1 MNVRSL
7 CSARHGASVTRAM
20 LESRPMSVEAPPS
33 AYASRREPI
42 VREDYELDLR
52 ALFAVVLRQL
62 PLVLACLVLAVGAA
76 GVYVYLQPRSY
87 DGVSKVIIS
96 RPKQQVTLEP
106 KLVTNTSDFE
116 LRPFYTHAKHPD
128 VERAVQDK
136 LRAQLSDS
144 ELQPGGLVER
154 LQTKSAK
161 DDTALMELHFAN
173 PDGHK
178 AALVANAWADAYLA
192 HAREQ
197 LNPSAQAQQLVEVPL
212 RDSLAELQR
221 REDAVRQFQQRT
233 GLGIAPSTDN
243 VRIDVGAAAIPGASN
258 VQTATIPVSMRSG
271 ARGREL
277 SAKTGQVT
285 DLRAQRD
292 QVRLA
297 LAQARALRA
306 ANVPLDSL
314 GADLEKL
321 GVARGTAPE
330 AAAAALEARERA
342 LGEAAD
348 RANAELRALET
359 SLSEELGQLERLE
372 RERDVARDSY
382 VALAKKA
389 EENKIALAAEWP
401 VVRQFAR
408 SPDPA
413 GVEPRP
419 WLSALGPAAAAGLVV
434 GVGGAFWLD
443 RRRLPRSAPSVDG
456 GLRGR
461 PDVRDRAR
469 ADGEGARRGSPV
481 PLGDGQ

>member
-1 MNVRSL
+1 
-7 CSARHGASVTRAM
+7 
-20 LESRPMSVEAPPS
+20 MSVEAPPS
-33 AYASRREPI
+33 AYPSRREAI

-62 PLVLACLVLAVGAA
+62 PLVLACLLLAVGAA
-76 GVYVYLQPRSY
+76 AVYVYLQPRSY

-128 VERAVQDK
+128 VERAVQDR
-136 LRAQLSDS
+136 LRDQLTGS

-154 LQTKSAK
+154 LQTRSAK
-161 DDTALMELHFAN
+161 DDTALMELHFSN

-197 LNPSAQAQQLVEVPL
+197 LNPSAQARQLIEQPL
-212 RDSLAELQR
+212 KESLAELQR

-243 VRIDVGAAAIPGASN
+243 VRIDVGVAAIPGASS
-258 VQTATIPVSMRSG
+258 VQTASIPASMRTGS
-271 ARGREL
+271 RGREL
-277 SAKTGQVT
+277 SAKSGQVA
-285 DLRAQRD
+285 DLRGQRD
-292 QVRLA
+292 QVRLV
-297 LAQARALRA
+297 LAQVGALRA
-306 ANVPLDSL
+306 AGVGLDSL

-321 GVARGTAPE
+321 GVGRGASAE
-330 AAAAALEARERA
+330 AAVAALEARAKA

-348 RANAELRALET
+348 RASAELRSLET
-359 SLSEELGQLERLE
+359 SLSEELAQLERLE

-382 VALAKKA
+382 LALAKKA
-389 EENKIALAAEWP
+389 EENKIALAADWP

-419 WLSALGPAAAAGLVV
+419 RLTALGPAAAAGLVV
-434 GVGGAFWLD
+434 GVGGAFWRD
-443 RRRLPRSAPSVDG
+443 RRRPAPRPTRDAGGPEGRPTARGRDDAARRRGGEAASAPAASA
-456 GLRGR
+456 LR
-461 PDVRDRAR
+461 
-469 ADGEGARRGSPV
+469 
-481 PLGDGQ
+481 LGKG